1 MLGNSR
7 TTCGNAVEQA
17 VRAQIF
23 VDVGPVNAVAVANQ
37 CPVRSLGWRRI
48 GESPRPGEGNTDD
61 PSIDEVGGNDFIGD
75 FDAADSRF
83 NADRSAHAMPR

>member
-7 TTCGNAVEQA
+7 TTCWNAVEQA

-37 CPVRSLGWRRI
+37 RPVRSLGWRRI
-48 GESPRPGEGNTDD
+48 RESPRPGERNTDD
-61 PSIDEVGGNDFIGD
+61 PSIDEVGGNEFIGD
-75 FDAADSRF
+75 FDATDSRF
-83 NADRSAHAMPR
+83 NADRTAHAMPR